1 MCSLQDYIHELP
13 CNNQFLLLYIQ
24 GNQENRVV
32 IYDYKAIDYINFIL
46 RAGDIAECP
55 PEKVGKAYIMFC
67 IFFIS
72 YLSY

>member
-1 MCSLQDYIHELP
+1 MRSLQDYIQGLA
-13 CNNQFLLLYIQ
+13 CNTQFLLLYIQ

-55 PEKVGKAYIMFC
+55 PEKVGKA
-67 IFFIS
+67 
-72 YLSY
+72 